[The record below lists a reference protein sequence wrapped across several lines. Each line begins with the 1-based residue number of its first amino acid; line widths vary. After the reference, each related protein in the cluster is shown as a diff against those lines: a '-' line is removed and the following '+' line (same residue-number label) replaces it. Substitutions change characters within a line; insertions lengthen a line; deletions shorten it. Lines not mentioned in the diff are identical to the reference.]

1 MTNPSN
7 RDSNRDSGR
16 DWSAAASSM
25 PDGLSGSVPGTLQ
38 GSTYSRMATSTLSP
52 APWQGEESGRS
63 RRTPRR
69 STAMLSRVA
78 DSLYWMGRY
87 LERADHV
94 ARQLDVHLT
103 IVPEQAFEAARRRRN
118 RLITCLVRADYPAAV
133 IQNDQDLAYL
143 LTFDEDNPNS
153 IVRCIAGGRENA
165 RQVREQV
172 NSQMW
177 EQINQLYLQMQ
188 TSSMAQIW
196 AGQPHRF
203 YHGINQDIYKLQGIT
218 DSRITRDQGWHFI
231 QLGRYIERAS
241 EVADMLDVDFR
252 ELLTAQG
259 HVPGIS
265 AEGAVAHPGDLLRGA
280 AAGIPGADEM
290 VDQQT
295 YLDWVG
301 LLRGAA
307 AYEAYS
313 KMYTANVY
321 PRTIIEFLLL
331 NPSFPYA
338 VHFAINAVQRSLE
351 AIGDATEMPK
361 AARVYRL
368 AGRLRAM
375 LDYASVDEIM
385 EGGLGHY
392 LQDIQARC
400 AEIHDTIYSTY
411 IAYPIADRLNR
422 D

>member
-1 MTNPSN
+1 
-7 RDSNRDSGR
+7 
-16 DWSAAASSM
+16 
-25 PDGLSGSVPGTLQ
+25 
-38 GSTYSRMATSTLSP
+38 
-52 APWQGEESGRS
+52 
-63 RRTPRR
+63 
-69 STAMLSRVA
+69 MLSRVA

-103 IVPEQAFEAARRRRN
+103 IVPEQAVEAARRRRN
-118 RLITCLVRADYPAAV
+118 RLIACLVRADYPAAAV
-133 IQNDQDLAYL
+133 QSDQDLAYL

-203 YHGINQDIYKLQGIT
+203 YHGINQDVYRLQGIT

-231 QLGRYIERAS
+231 QLGRYIERTS

-252 ELLTAQG
+252 ELYAGPRHIHAGNRGSNGAQPASD
-259 HVPGIS
+259 PGY
-265 AEGAVAHPGDLLRGA
+265 
-280 AAGIPGADEM
+280 DEDA

-313 KMYTANVY
+313 KMYTANVH

-331 NPSFPYA
+331 NPSFPYS
-338 VHFAINAVQRSLE
+338 VHFGINAVQRSLE

-385 EGGLGHY
+385 ESGLGLY

-400 AEIHDTIYSTY
+400 AEIHDAINATY
-411 IAYPIADRLNR
+411 ITYPIVDKLSR
-422 D
+422 DQ

>member
-7 RDSNRDSGR
+7 PDDGR
-16 DWSAAASSM
+16 DWSTTSSSM
-25 PDGLSGSVPGTLQ
+25 PNSLSGSIPGTLQ
-38 GSTYSRMATSTLSP
+38 GSTYSRTAAATMSP
-52 APWQGEESGRS
+52 APWQGDDRGRS
-63 RRTPRR
+63 RGSPRR

-103 IVPEQAFEAARRRRN
+103 IVPEQAVEAARRRRN
-118 RLITCLVRADYPAAV
+118 RLIACLVRPDYPTAS

-153 IVRCIAGGRENA
+153 IVRCITGGRENA
-165 RQVREQV
+165 RQVREQI

-252 ELLTAQG
+252 ELYTAKTHTGDGAGGRSTGSQG
-259 HVPGIS
+259 D
-265 AEGAVAHPGDLLRGA
+265 AAHPNA
-280 AAGIPGADEM
+280 WSPYATDEM

-313 KMYTANVY
+313 KMYTANVH

-351 AIGDATEMPK
+351 TIGDATEMPK

-385 EGGLGHY
+385 ESGLGHY
-392 LQDIQARC
+392 LQDIQTRC

-411 IAYPIADRLNR
+411 IAYPIADRLHR
-422 D
+422 DQ

>member
-1 MTNPSN
+1 MTYPT
-7 RDSNRDSGR
+7 DDEWG
-16 DWSAAASSM
+16 SAPNNTPNIYGNMSA
-25 PDGLSGSVPGTLQ
+25 DTSGSARSNSFG
-38 GSTYSRMATSTLSP
+38 GMGGMSATSQAQWDGGSP
-52 APWQGEESGRS
+52 E
-63 RRTPRR
+63 RRGSTPRR
-69 STAMLSRVA
+69 NSAMLSRVA

-87 LERADHV
+87 IERADHV

-103 IVPEQAFEAARRRRN
+103 IVPEQAVEAARRRRN
-118 RLITCLVRADYPAAV
+118 RLTICLVRAEYFAAV
-133 IQNDQDLAYL
+133 QNDQDLAYL
-143 LTFDEDNPNS
+143 LTFDEDNANS

-165 RQVREQV
+165 RQVREQI

-196 AGQPHRF
+196 SGQPHHF
-203 YHGINQDIYKLQGIT
+203 YHGINQDVYQLQGIT
-218 DSRITRDQGWHFI
+218 DARITRDQGWHFV

-241 EVADMLDVDFR
+241 EVANMLDVDFR
-252 ELLTAQG
+252 ELYAPTASRPLTYDDDA
-259 HVPGIS
+259 
-265 AEGAVAHPGDLLRGA
+265 
-280 AAGIPGADEM
+280 

-313 KMYTANVY
+313 KMYTANVH

-331 NPSFPYA
+331 NPYFPYS

-361 AARVYRL
+361 TTRVYRL

-385 EGGLGHY
+385 ESGLGAY

-400 AEIHDTIYSTY
+400 AEIHDAIYATY
-411 IAYPIADRLNR
+411 ITYPIADKLTR
-422 D
+422 DQ